1 MIKETI
7 KISLM
12 LIGAAAVGYAAVKAV
27 SRAAKG
33 VTKYVAFNEMMKRCS
48 IEQDDEGNLFGC
60 ININTD
66 DCEGSG
72 ERCDE
77 SCGKDCEYCHETATE
92 FAEKE
97 DSEEEEPIIS
107 VEITCDEP
115 VKEDGEE
122 ETSKEN
128 GKRKAQ
134 NEKPTRS
141 KQGKENK

>member
-7 KISLM
+7 KTSLM

-33 VTKYVAFNEMMKRCS
+33 ITKYVAFNEMMKRCN

-60 ININTD
+60 IDINTD

-77 SCGKDCEYCHETATE
+77 SCGKDCEHCHETATE
-92 FAEKE
+92 FAENE
-97 DSEEEEPIIS
+97 DSEEKEPIIS
-107 VEITCDEP
+107 VDKTCVET
-115 VKEDGEE
+115 VEEGGEE
-122 ETSKEN
+122 KAPKEK
-128 GKRKAQ
+128 GKRKVQ
-134 NEKPTRS
+134 DGKSSRS
-141 KQGKENK
+141 KQGEEKG